1 MKNLLVLALFFTAF
15 RFAAAQTLTDEIQ
28 IIQGLYG
35 MEKQKAVEEAMA
47 LTPEEAANFWPVYE
61 KYETERKKL
70 GADRLSVIADYAAN
84 YAGLTDQKAGEL
96 AERIF
101 RNDLAFD
108 KLHRKH
114 FNVFKKS
121 VGALKAAQFM
131 QIESYLQNSV
141 RVAIANELPFIGEIK
156 K

>member
-1 MKNLLVLALFFTAF
+1 MKKALLLAFTCILY
-15 RFAAAQTLTDEIQ
+15 FAVNAQTLKDEIQ

-35 MEKQKAVEEAMA
+35 MEKQKAVEEAMNLSA
-47 LTPEEAANFWPVYE
+47 SEANVFWPLYE

-70 GADRLSVIADYAAN
+70 GAERLTIIADYAAN
-84 YAGLTDQKAGEL
+84 YVGLTGQKADEL
-96 AERIF
+96 AQRIF
-101 RNDLAFD
+101 KNDLAFD
-108 KLHRKH
+108 KLHRKY
-114 FNVFKKS
+114 FNVIKKQ

>member
-15 RFAAAQTLTDEIQ
+15 RFAAAQTLKDEIQ

-35 MEKQKAVEEAMA
+35 MEKQKAVEEAMNLSA
-47 LTPEEAANFWPVYE
+47 SEASVFWPLYE

-70 GADRLSVIADYAAN
+70 GAERLTIIADYASN
-84 YAGLTDQKAGEL
+84 YVGLTDQKAGEL

-131 QIESYLQNSV
+131 QIESYLQNSI
-141 RVAIANELPFIGEIK
+141 RVAIANQLPFIGEIK
-156 K
+156 R